1 MAVGDAFF
9 DFLNLKKR
17 EAVKMQNDYQEK
29 VTFVMRIEKWKC
41 KGQLED
47 LQVKL
52 FLKTILKNKITFFLQ
67 ISPPGLE
74 VT

>member
-1 MAVGDAFF
+1 
-9 DFLNLKKR
+9 
-17 EAVKMQNDYQEK
+17 
-29 VTFVMRIEKWKC
+29 MRIEKWKC

-67 ISPPGLE
+67 ISPPGME
-74 VT
+74 VTWTHSNFGSVIIRCYLM

>member
-29 VTFVMRIEKWKC
+29 VTC
-41 KGQLED
+41 NED
-47 LQVKL
+47 RKM
-52 FLKTILKNKITFFLQ
+52 
-67 ISPPGLE
+67 E
-74 VT
+74 M